1 MFRTLSKMAD
11 SRLFQEQPH
20 AKTAMHIPT
29 PAESI
34 NASWLAPPR
43 ASAPNILMTTAII
56 ATRKT
61 TGISDT
67 HQEGSICLTAI

>member
-34 NASWLAPPR
+34 NASWLAPSR
-43 ASAPNILMTTAII
+43 ASAPNILM
-56 ATRKT
+56 T